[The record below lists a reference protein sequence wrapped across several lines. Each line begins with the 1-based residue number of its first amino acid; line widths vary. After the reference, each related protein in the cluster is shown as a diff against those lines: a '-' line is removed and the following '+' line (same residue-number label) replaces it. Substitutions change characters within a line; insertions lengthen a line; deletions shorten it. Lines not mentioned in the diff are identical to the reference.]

1 MSKKASNKA
10 GRRVG
15 MSERTKMIV
24 LVSTGCV
31 MLLGAS
37 YWAYRTFTTV
47 PPPSLETSPPQK
59 VVEFLGNPQG
69 YPRMSINDRERYL
82 TDMYA
87 RFAKGESRDQ
97 LARSFAQM
105 TSREKEVFV
114 NTTFEAFKV
123 RALENAGEFSR
134 LPRNKQTQYVDKM
147 IATFESQRQSLGG
160 SGGSDNLGEA
170 FKGMV
175 PTTSDGWTKAIV
187 TRTNARQR
195 AKVQPLFDA
204 VGARYKELRDSGRV
218 K

>member
-24 LVSTGCV
+24 LVSAGCV
-31 MLLGAS
+31 MVAGAS
-37 YWAYRTFTTV
+37 YWAFMTFTTV
-47 PPPSLETSPPQK
+47 PPPPLETSAPQD
-59 VVEFLGNPQG
+59 VVAFLGTPQG
-69 YPRMSINDRERYL
+69 YPRMSIEAREKYL
-82 TDMYA
+82 SDMYS
-87 RFAKGESRDQ
+87 RYAKGESRDQ
-97 LARSFAQM
+97 LARAFSQM

-114 NTTFEAFKV
+114 NTTFEVFKV
-123 RALENAGEFSR
+123 RALENANEFSR
-134 LPRNKQTQYVDKM
+134 LPKSKQMQYVDKM
-147 IATFESQRQSLGG
+147 ISTMESQRQSLGG
-160 SGGSDNLGEA
+160 TGGSDNLGEA

-175 PTTSDGWTKAIV
+175 PTSSDGWTKAIV

-204 VGARYKELRDSGRV
+204 VGARYKELKDSGRV